1 MTFCEGAHYRDPQP
15 FGAKKGVTV
24 LVVSSRL
31 FSEYEGFKCFLF
43 FGFTKG
49 VPFHAFVFFMGCV
62 GDDVSLQLKKF
73 VDRNLGCKLVGFAGA
88 EES

>member
-1 MTFCEGAHYRDPQP
+1 M
-15 FGAKKGVTV
+15 
-24 LVVSSRL
+24 
-31 FSEYEGFKCFLF
+31 FSF